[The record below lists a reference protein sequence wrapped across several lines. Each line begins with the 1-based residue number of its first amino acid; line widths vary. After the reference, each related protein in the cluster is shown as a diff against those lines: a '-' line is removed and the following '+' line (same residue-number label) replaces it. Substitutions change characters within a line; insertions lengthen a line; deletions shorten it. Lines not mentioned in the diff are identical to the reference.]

1 MCIKHFIIKV
11 WKLSYILATFIAT
24 INFFLKGHKVQIP
37 ERKILL
43 IHQKSVVTCRERKA
57 VPIHRCLTSE
67 GTVIHQT
74 TDRKIN
80 EKCDF
85 FSTYSQMHK
94 KFGLNSSSKMNK

>member
-1 MCIKHFIIKV
+1 M
-11 WKLSYILATFIAT
+11 YETFYNKSMEIV
-24 INFFLKGHKVQIP
+24 INSCNFHRNNKFLKGHKVQIP

-74 TDRKIN
+74 TDRKMN